1 MNDGK
6 DVGMPAPKVGLREG
20 KKVGAP
26 IMVVG
31 VKVGRK
37 VGVLVVG
44 FRLGKGVGLIE
55 GANEGDTVGRNVGP
69 VAPKYT

>member
-6 DVGMPAPKVGLREG
+6 AVGIPAPNDGLCVG

-26 IMVVG
+26 ITVVG
-31 VKVGRK
+31 VKVGDN

-44 FRLGKGVGLIE
+44 FKLGNGVGLIE
-55 GANEGDTVGRNVGP
+55 GANEGDTVGRDDGP